1 MGYHRV
7 KSQLVLRNI
16 NVSQLRICECMQRT
30 DLEGVAMRWL
40 SLTPRAVYS
49 VSGPLALWHIDG
61 NHELIR
67 AGTNN
72 TADTVL
78 RLFLDAVE
86 EYGLPS
92 RVRSDQGGESVGV
105 SMFMLQHP
113 QRGSGRGSI
122 STGKSAHNQ
131 RIE

>member
-1 MGYHRV
+1 MPIGDTV
-7 KSQLVLRNI
+7 FL
-16 NVSQLRICECMQRT
+16 
-30 DLEGVAMRWL
+30 
-40 SLTPRAVYS
+40 
-49 VSGPLALWHIDG
+49 
-61 NHELIR
+61 R

-113 QRGSGRGSI
+113 QRGSGRGSM
-122 STGKSAHNQ
+122 STGRSAHNQ